1 MEPTGS
7 PSIREHFGELP
18 DPRMERTK
26 RHQLLDILTIAVCGV
41 ICGADSW
48 VEVEQFGKAKRA
60 WLEQFLV
67 LPNGIPSHDT
77 FGRVFAHLDPARF
90 EQCFLAWVQGIVT
103 PEAGDLVA
111 IDGKVSRRSH
121 DRRAGKG
128 AIDVVSAWAGR
139 HRLVLGQVAVGAKSN
154 EITAIPVLLEALA
167 LQGCVVTIDAMGCQ
181 TAIAQQI
188 VAQGADYVLA
198 LKGNQSTLHQE
209 VATAFTEARAEDFRD
224 LPHGYTRTVDGSH
237 GRIEVRQYWTIA
249 DPELLSYLDPKGNWT
264 GLRSIGM
271 VERERRTE
279 MKTTCATWYYLSSL
293 DGAIAPFARA
303 VRGHWG
309 IENTLHWVLD
319 IAFRE
324 DESRV
329 RTGYAAENFAVLRH
343 LALNLLRQ
351 ETTAKCGVKAKR
363 LKAGWDES
371 YLLQVLAH

>member
-1 MEPTGS
+1 
-7 PSIREHFGELP
+7 
-18 DPRMERTK
+18 MERTK
-26 RHQLLDILTIAVCGV
+26 RHQLLDILTIALCAV

-48 VEVEQFGKAKRA
+48 VEVEQFGKAKRT
-60 WLEQFLV
+60 WLEGFLA
-67 LPNGIPSHDT
+67 LAHGIPSHDT

-90 EQCFLAWVQGIVT
+90 EQCFLAWVQAIVT
-103 PEAGDLVA
+103 PAAGDLVA

-121 DRRAGKG
+121 NRRAGRA
-128 AIDVVSAWAGR
+128 AIDVVSAWAET
-139 HRLVLGQVAVGAKSN
+139 HRLVLGQVAVADKSN
-154 EITAIPVLLEALA
+154 EITAIPLLLEALA
-167 LQGCVVTIDAMGCQ
+167 LEGCTVTIDAMGCQ

-188 VAQGADYVLA
+188 IDQGADYVLA
-198 LKGNQSTLHQE
+198 LKGNQGTLHQD
-209 VATAFTEARAEDFRD
+209 VAATFTEARAAAFGE
-224 LPHGYTRTVDGSH
+224 LPHGYVRTVDGSH

-249 DPELLSYLDPKGNWT
+249 DAELLAYLNTQERWP

-271 VERERRTE
+271 VEWERRTE
-279 MKTTCATWYYLSSL
+279 AKTTCETWYYLSSL
-293 DGAIAPFARA
+293 DGAIEPFAHA

-309 IENTLHWVLD
+309 IENQLPWVLD

-324 DESRV
+324 DKSRV
-329 RTGYAAENFAVLRH
+329 RTGHAAENFAVLRH

>member
-1 MEPTGS
+1 MEPAGTS
-7 PSIREHFGELP
+7 SIRDHFGALP

-26 RHQLLDILTIAVCGV
+26 RHQLLDILTIALCAV

-48 VEVEQFGKAKRA
+48 VEVEQFGKAKRT
-60 WLEQFLV
+60 WLEGFLA
-67 LPNGIPSHDT
+67 LAHGIPSHDT

-90 EQCFLAWVQGIVT
+90 EQCFLAWVQAIVT
-103 PEAGDLVA
+103 PAAGDLVA

-121 DRRAGKG
+121 NRRAGRA
-128 AIDVVSAWAGR
+128 AIDVVSAWAET
-139 HRLVLGQVAVGAKSN
+139 HRLVLGQVAVADKSN
-154 EITAIPVLLEALA
+154 EITAIPLLLEALT
-167 LQGCVVTIDAMGCQ
+167 LEGCTVTIDAMGCQ

-188 VAQGADYVLA
+188 IDQGADYVLA
-198 LKGNQSTLHQE
+198 LKGNQGTLHQD
-209 VATAFTEARAEDFRD
+209 VAATFTEARAAAFGE
-224 LPHGYTRTVDGSH
+224 LPHGYVRTVDGSH

-249 DPELLSYLDPKGNWT
+249 DAELLAYLNTQERWP

-271 VERERRTE
+271 VEWERRTE
-279 MKTTCATWYYLSSL
+279 AKTTCETWYYLSSL
-293 DGAIAPFARA
+293 DGAIEPFAHA

-309 IENTLHWVLD
+309 IENQLPWVLD

-324 DESRV
+324 DKSRV
-329 RTGYAAENFAVLRH
+329 RTGHAAENFAVLRH